1 MLRLHL
7 GKDGVVRRRGGGAC
21 NVGKC
26 RIHIWVDRRAI
37 NNNDFVWINSALLSQ
52 SADLNI
58 PNGLLPASID

>member
-1 MLRLHL
+1 MW
-7 GKDGVVRRRGGGAC
+7 GC

-37 NNNDFVWINSALLSQ
+37 NNNDFVWINSALLSE
-52 SADLNI
+52 STDLNI